1 MIHNLFFNGH
11 VFGSMCVRQNRNFFV
26 LKGIFGLLFI
36 LLLKISTDSGKFII
50 GSCYHSNQK
59 NCMRNETMKEIFIE
73 YK

>member
-36 LLLKISTDSGKFII
+36 LVII
-50 GSCYHSNQK
+50 ENIDRLREIYYWFVLSQQPEKLYEK
-59 NCMRNETMKEIFIE
+59 RNNERDF
-73 YK
+73 Y